1 MILHTVQPEEVD
13 VFGYLKPSDL
23 LRHCTASCSEQNAAD
38 GCDEA
43 IHRIVPVTGWMIAR
57 FCMTQSAPIRTG
69 EELVL
74 RCSPRSIDGAVYIRS
89 VRVHRDDVEVASCDF
104 VWTLVDMEN
113 RRILRAK
120 EIDRQLD
127 LSAPIE
133 LPSVP
138 RLPREKDLPEL
149 SRQIISHD
157 VCDANGHYSS
167 ANYVD
172 MLCDAFDFWKDGAR
186 LMRKLQIEYKGEFM
200 PGEELILYGRVTEE
214 GVSASGAHA
223 DGRSGFAAYFVTEQ
237 ICF

>member
-1 MILHTVQPEEVD
+1 MILHIVQPEEVD

-23 LRHCTASCSEQNAAD
+23 LRHCTASCNEQNAAD

-43 IHRIVPVTGWMIAR
+43 IHRIVAVTGWMIAR

-69 EELVL
+69 EKLVL
-74 RCSPRSIDGAVYIRS
+74 RCSPRSIDGAVYIRR
-89 VRVHRDDVEVASCDF
+89 VRVHRDDVEVACCDF
-104 VWTLVDMEN
+104 AWTLVDMEN

-120 EIDRQLD
+120 EIDRQLN
-127 LSAPIE
+127 LSEPIE

-149 SRQIISHD
+149 ARQTISLA

-172 MLCDAFDFWKDGAR
+172 MLCDAFDFWGNGER
-186 LMRKLQIEYKGEFM
+186 LMRKLQIEYKSEFM
-200 PGEELILYGRVTEE
+200 PGEELILSGRITET
-214 GVSASGAHA
+214 GVSAHGTHS
-223 DGRSGFAAYFVTEQ
+223 DGRSGFTAHFVMEKITV
-237 ICF
+237 

>member
-1 MILHTVQPEEVD
+1 MILHTVLPEEVD
-13 VFGYLKPSDL
+13 VFGCLKPSDL
-23 LRHCTASCSEQNAAD
+23 LRHCTASCGEQSTID
-38 GCDEA
+38 GCEDA
-43 IHRIVPVTGWMIAR
+43 IHRIAPNTGWMIAR
-57 FCMTQSAPIRTG
+57 FCMAQNALIRLG
-69 EELVL
+69 ETIEL
-74 RCSPRSIDGAVYIRS
+74 RCSFRAIDGAVYIRRVS
-89 VRVHRDDVEVASCDF
+89 VCRAGEEVASCDF
-104 VWTLVDMEN
+104 AWTLVDMEN

-149 SRQIISHD
+149 SRQIISLD

-214 GVSASGAHA
+214 GVSASGAHT
-223 DGRSGFAAYFVTEQ
+223 DGRSGFAAHFVMEK
-237 ICF
+237 ISL